1 MIKIVLLLFG
11 FLGMMAVGCYYY
23 VEQASVVH
31 GVKIGHTLYV
41 HRAHPLEKP
50 RQHKQLSNLI
60 QGVLNKDKTALQ
72 QLINFDCG
80 GGAGCYDL
88 GYILSQLVFRLG
100 EEEFIVLSQDLSM
113 GDKEK
118 LSFWL
123 LCGLEYGHGLST
135 REQQSPKLF
144 AMLKGQ

>member
-11 FLGMMAVGCYYY
+11 LLGVMAVNCYYY

-31 GVKIGHTLYV
+31 GVKIEHTLYV
-41 HRAHPLEKP
+41 HQAHPLEKP
-50 RQHKQLSNLI
+50 MKYRQLSHLI
-60 QGVLNKDKTALQ
+60 QGVLNQDKTALQ

-100 EEEFIVLSQDLSM
+100 EDEFIVLSQDLSTD
-113 GDKEK
+113 DKEM

-123 LCGLEYGHGLST
+123 LCGLEYGHDIST
-135 REQQSPKLF
+135 REQTFPKLF
-144 AMLKGQ
+144 AMLKG